1 MKRLMTMKEKKKSV
15 RRNAVKY
22 TLLSWLIALVVWQGL
37 ASLYQNPDLFP
48 SPWQT
53 IQGALL
59 LLEDG
64 SLLKFIGISSARIVA
79 GWALGSCLGVP
90 IGLLMG
96 AVPFLRE
103 LLEPFINFFRFIP
116 ALAFIT
122 LFLMWF
128 GVEEQSKIALIT
140 YTTLF
145 IVTLNTMLGVLR
157 VDEEKVRAARSLGA
171 NPLQVF
177 FHVIVPAT
185 VPSIFNGLR
194 LAMGNSFAAIVG
206 AEMLAA
212 NSGVG
217 YLIWTSRLYF
227 RTDWIFVGLFTLG
240 LMGFVA
246 DKLVASLSARFFGK
260 YGIVKN
266 AQFLRQ
272 V

>member
-1 MKRLMTMKEKKKSV
+1 MAEH
-15 RRNAVKY
+15 RRSSFGRWQVIKY
-22 TLLSWLIALVVWQGL
+22 TLLTWVTAILIWQGL
-37 ASLYQNPDLFP
+37 ASFYQNPGLLP

-53 IQGALL
+53 IQGVLE

-64 SLLKFIGISSARIVA
+64 SLLKFIGISGARIVT
-79 GWALGSCLGVP
+79 GWALGSLLGVP
-90 IGLLMG
+90 LGLLMG
-96 AVPFLRE
+96 SFPFVRV

-128 GVEEQSKIALIT
+128 GVEEQSKVALIT

-145 IVTLNTMLGVLR
+145 IVTLNTMMGVLR
-157 VDEEKVRAARSLGA
+157 VEEEKVRAAKSLGA
-171 NPLQVF
+171 NSWQVF
-177 FHVIVPAT
+177 FYVIVPAT
-185 VPSIFNGLR
+185 VPSIVNGLR

-217 YLIWTSRLYF
+217 YLIWTSRIYF

-246 DKLVASLSARFFGK
+246 DKLVASLSTRLLAK
-260 YGIVKN
+260 YGVAKE
-266 AQFLRQ
+266 ASFLRQ